1 MSLHHEIRGG
11 VARLQP
17 WLDSPAGQA
26 QLAAFLSAK
35 TQQVQAV
42 IREATAASESHAAA
56 VRGLGQNLRA
66 DPHNQA
72 LKQPDANT
80 TVLNTVSK
88 TDAVQRIPH
97 SPAVAHQFARR

>member
-42 IREATAASESHAAA
+42 IREATAASESHAVA
-56 VRGLGQNLRA
+56 VRGLGQTYEQIR
-66 DPHNQA
+66 
-72 LKQPDANT
+72 T
-80 TVLNTVSK
+80 TRL
-88 TDAVQRIPH
+88 
-97 SPAVAHQFARR
+97 